1 MNKDMVLGGYFFSP
15 SGDREQL
22 KPLKNPSEDDLLQV
36 LELFRDNVGVL
47 GMKNN
52 ACDDIGPEEL
62 SLYTESGRYMLLLGE
77 NDCDGEYNVRTLHN
91 LNSPGGLQ
99 LMHGEPYGASTIVDD
114 FDPVITAFRE
124 YLAAGNVSTDLL
136 Y

>member
-99 LMHGEPYGASTIVDD
+99 LMHGEPY
-114 FDPVITAFRE
+114 
-124 YLAAGNVSTDLL
+124 
-136 Y
+136 

>member
-99 LMHGEPYGASTIVDD
+99 LMHGEPYGVKWFTE
-114 FDPVITAFRE
+114 FGHLNR
-124 YLAAGNVSTDLL
+124 G
-136 Y
+136 

>member
-1 MNKDMVLGGYFFSP
+1 MVLGGYFFSP

-22 KPLKNPSEDDLLQV
+22 KPLK
-36 LELFRDNVGVL
+36 
-47 GMKNN
+47 
-52 ACDDIGPEEL
+52 
-62 SLYTESGRYMLLLGE
+62 
-77 NDCDGEYNVRTLHN
+77 N

-124 YLAAGNVSTDLL
+124 YLATGNVSTDLL

>member
-52 ACDDIGPEEL
+52 ACDDIDPEEL

-77 NDCDGEYNVRTLHN
+77 NDCDGE
-91 LNSPGGLQ
+91 
-99 LMHGEPYGASTIVDD
+99 
-114 FDPVITAFRE
+114 
-124 YLAAGNVSTDLL
+124 
-136 Y
+136 